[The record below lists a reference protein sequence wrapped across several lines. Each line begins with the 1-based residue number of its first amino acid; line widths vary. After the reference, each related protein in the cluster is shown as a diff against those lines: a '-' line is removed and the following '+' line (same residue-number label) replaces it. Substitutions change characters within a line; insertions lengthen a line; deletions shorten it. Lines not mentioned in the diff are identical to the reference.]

1 MVRAIRIHAT
11 GGPEVM
17 KLEDIAATP
26 PGPGEARVRHK
37 SIGIN
42 YIDTYFRSGM
52 YPSPSG
58 MPFTPGNEAAGDVM
72 AVGKG
77 VKGFKAGDRVAYV
90 ASPGSYAEERNVSA
104 ALLVKLPKAVSY
116 DQAAAMMLK
125 GLTCEYLLF
134 RSFKL
139 KKGDTCLIHA
149 AAGGVGVILTQWAR
163 KLGATV
169 IGTAGTAEKAKLAKK
184 NGCHHVILYRDEDF
198 VARVKAI
205 TKGKLC
211 DVVYDG
217 VGKTTFTGSLDCLK
231 PLGTLVSFGNA
242 SGAVEPFNI
251 GLLSAKGSLFV
262 TRPTLFTFIANRKT
276 LEKMAARLFSALKAK
291 KVKIP
296 VTARFPLAD
305 AVKAHQALEG
315 RETTGSVV
323 LVP

>member
-1 MVRAIRIHAT
+1 MVRAIRIHKT

-17 KLEDIAATP
+17 VLEDVAAIA
-26 PGPGEARVRHK
+26 PGAGEVRIRHK

-42 YIDTYFRSGM
+42 FIDTYFRSGM

-58 MPFTPGNEAAGDVM
+58 LPFTPGNEAAGDVI
-72 AVGKG
+72 AAGKG
-77 VKGFKAGDRVAYV
+77 VKGFKVGDRVAYV
-90 ASPGSYAEERNVSA
+90 ASPGSYAEERNVA
-104 ALLVKLPKAVSY
+104 AAMLVKLPKSVSY
-116 DQAAAMMLK
+116 DQAAGMMLK

-134 RSFKL
+134 RSYKL
-139 KKGDTCLIHA
+139 KKGDTVLIHA

-163 KLGATV
+163 KLGAKV
-169 IGTAGTAEKAKLAKK
+169 IGTAGSASKAAIAKK

-198 VARVKAI
+198 AARVKAI

-211 DVVYDG
+211 EVVYDG
-217 VGKTTFTGSLDCLK
+217 VGKTTFPASLDCLK
-231 PLGTLVSFGNA
+231 PLGTLVSFGSA
-242 SGAVEPFNI
+242 SGPIDAFNI
-251 GLLSAKGSLFV
+251 GILGPKGSLFV
-262 TRPTLFTFIANRKT
+262 TRPTLFTFISNRKT
-276 LEKMAARLFSALKAK
+276 LEKMAARLFSVVKSG